1 MSDDDRPHED
11 TERAESLTE
20 VLEGLGAKL
29 DTVAGATA
37 AVASTQTDLL
47 ARMAEAEVRRSD
59 DALEVA
65 QRLDAIERQVLS
77 LSGSAGDSGAG
88 PLAEGSAG
96 PLAELAAAAA
106 GQRDDIALA
115 LDVLARMAEALER
128 SDARTED
135 RLAAVRDAAAVP
147 VADLQALLTARAD
160 RTDAQLAQL
169 TAAMETSAQRDGGDE
184 PDGWAEST
192 GGGGGAQLR
201 AAADRVM
208 AGVDEL
214 TEAVRSTSWQQPE
227 ITDALTTLSERVE
240 GLDLAGPMAALT
252 EELAALRVR
261 VEGIDAAASVPAAP
275 APAASDELAALRERI
290 EGVDVTGPI
299 TTATEELGERLS
311 LHTDTALAGVLR
323 LLDERLS
330 SLRSAISAT
339 AGGPDAG
346 QGSMGFEAGAV
357 MGAAQAAWNRLEQRL
372 DTEFD
377 DLGRQLQAM
386 GAVIEQALAT
396 AEAAA
401 NRPVVTGDQLRRA
414 ASSVKDTVLGA
425 SRSRRDRRG
434 GPRGL
439 GPGGSP

>member
-1 MSDDDRPHED
+1 MTGDEEAMTDDDRPQESTD
-11 TERAESLTE
+11 LAGDVTALLER
-20 VLEGLGAKL
+20 LGEKV

-37 AVASTQTDLL
+37 AVASTQNDLL
-47 ARMAEAEVRRSD
+47 ERMSLAEARQTD

-65 QRLDAIERQVLS
+65 QRLHAIERQVLA
-77 LSGSAGDSGAG
+77 LAGSGADG
-88 PLAEGSAG
+88 GDASPGGAASGALT
-96 PLAELAAAAA
+96 ELTAAATA
-106 GQRDDIALA
+106 QREDLALA
-115 LDVLARMAEALER
+115 LDVLARMADALER

-160 RTDAQLAQL
+160 RNDAQLAQL
-169 TAAMETSAQRDGGDE
+169 AATVEALAATPPTSGGDAEADGGN
-184 PDGWAEST
+184 
-192 GGGGGAQLR
+192 GAVRLG
-201 AAADRVM
+201 AVADRIT
-208 AGVDEL
+208 ARVDEL
-214 TEAVRSTSWQQPE
+214 SEAVGALSWQLPE
-227 ITDALTTLSERVE
+227 ITQALASLQERVE
-240 GLDLAGPMAALT
+240 GVDVAGP
-252 EELAALRVR
+252 V
-261 VEGIDAAASVPAAP
+261 AAAS
-275 APAASDELAALRERI
+275 D
-290 EGVDVTGPI
+290 
-299 TTATEELGERLS
+299 ELGERLS

-323 LLDERLS
+323 LLDDRLNA
-330 SLRSAISAT
+330 LRSSISTAT
-339 AGGPDAG
+339 SGQEGGG

-386 GAVIEQALAT
+386 GSVIEQALAT

-425 SRSRRDRRG
+425 SKSRRDRRG

-439 GPGGSP
+439 GPGAS

>member
-1 MSDDDRPHED
+1 
-11 TERAESLTE
+11 
-20 VLEGLGAKL
+20 
-29 DTVAGATA
+29 
-37 AVASTQTDLL
+37 
-47 ARMAEAEVRRSD
+47 MAEAEVRRSD

-77 LSGSAGDSGAG
+77 LSGSAGDGRAGSSADGA
-88 PLAEGSAG
+88 AG

-169 TAAMETSAQRDGGDE
+169 TAAVEGLAHRDGGDE
-184 PDGWAEST
+184 ADGWAEST
-192 GGGGGAQLR
+192 GDGGGAQLS

-214 TEAVRSTSWQQPE
+214 SEAVRSTSWQHPE
-227 ITDALTTLSERVE
+227 ITDALSALREQVE
-240 GLDLAGPMAALT
+240 ALDLAGPLAALT
-252 EELAALRVR
+252 EELGALRVR
-261 VEGIDAAASVPAAP
+261 VEGLDAAGQVPAASG
-275 APAASDELAALRERI
+275 PAAGDEIAALLERI

-299 TTATEELGERLS
+299 TAATEELGERLS

-323 LLDERLS
+323 LFDERLNT
-330 SLRSAISAT
+330 LRSTISA
-339 AGGPDAG
+339 ASGGPDAG

-377 DLGRQLQAM
+377 DLSRQLQAM
-386 GAVIEQALAT
+386 GTVIEQALAT

-414 ASSVKDTVLGA
+414 ASSVKETVLGA

-439 GPGGSP
+439 GPGGSS

>member
-1 MSDDDRPHED
+1 MTDDDRPQQGTD
-11 TERAESLTE
+11 PAGDVSAL
-20 VLEGLGAKL
+20 LEGLGAKV

-37 AVASTQTDLL
+37 AVASTQNDLL
-47 ARMAEAEVRRSD
+47 ARMAEAEARRAE
-59 DALEVA
+59 DALDVA
-65 QRLDAIERQVLS
+65 QRLDALERQVLS
-77 LSGSAGDSGAG
+77 LSGPGAG
-88 PLAEGSAG
+88 GAEGTLGDAATG

-160 RTDAQLAQL
+160 RNDAQLAQL
-169 TAAMETSAQRDGGDE
+169 AATVESLAAAAPASGADVEPGDG
-184 PDGWAEST
+184 A
-192 GGGGGAQLR
+192 LR
-201 AAADRVM
+201 LSAAADRVG
-208 AGVDEL
+208 AKVDEL
-214 TEAVRSTSWQQPE
+214 SESMRSLSWQLPE
-227 ITDALTTLSERVE
+227 ISE
-240 GLDLAGPMAALT
+240 
-252 EELAALRVR
+252 
-261 VEGIDAAASVPAAP
+261 
-275 APAASDELAALRERI
+275 ELAALRERV
-290 EGVDVTGPI
+290 EGVDVTGPV
-299 TTATEELGERLS
+299 TAAAEDLGERLS

-323 LLDERLS
+323 LLDERLNA
-330 SLRSAISAT
+330 LRSTISA
-339 AGGPDAG
+339 AAVGPDAG

-372 DTEFD
+372 DNEFD
-377 DLGRQLQAM
+377 DLSRQLQAM

-401 NRPVVTGDQLRRA
+401 NRPVVTGDQIRRA

-439 GPGGSP
+439 GPGGSS